1 MGAVD
6 PAMGAGEKMAGIDF
20 SAQNSSL
27 STLSAGYFKGLM
39 GSP

>member
-6 PAMGAGEKMAGIDF
+6 PAIGASGKMAGMDF

-27 STLSAGYFKGLM
+27 STLSTGYFKGLM